1 MQSRFIATIAILI
14 ILSLFISP
22 ALATNGNEKN
32 TKDSI
37 PGTDTGISIITDSS
51 TGNQYAAGEVIVRY
65 NYEKIKSTTLMNEYS
80 TRINAKIGAVVLQD
94 LSSKNLPGMQL
105 VQIPNS
111 ISVTDAIAEYEKSPD
126 VLYAEPNYIYYLSSI
141 TPDDPY
147 FSSHQWGLQ
156 NTGQTIEGSVGTVGA
171 DINAPEAWDLTT
183 GSNTVVVAVVDSGA
197 DYLHPDLSANMW
209 INSNEI
215 PDNGIDDD
223 SNGYIDDVKGW
234 NFYSKNNDPMDGNT
248 KDETYHGTHC
258 SGIIGAVGNNGIG
271 ISGVN
276 WNVKIMPLRVT
287 SAAGS
292 LSTSDGILAI
302 NYASANGANVISNS
316 WGGSGYSQALKDA
329 IDNSPAV
336 VVCAAGNERRNNEN
350 RHSYPSDY
358 TSENLISVAATNNQD
373 KLASF
378 SNYGIISV
386 DLGAPGVD
394 IYSTKKNSEYQY
406 MSGTSMATPFV
417 SGVAALVKAKDPSL
431 TNLQVRS
438 AILNNVDAKSSLSGK
453 VVTGGRMNAYKAV
466 NSVGGG
472 PTVTGIS
479 PLTGSTAGGTAV
491 TITGT
496 NFLGAT
502 SVKFGTTQAVFTPP
516 VSATSITATSPAG
529 TAGIV
534 DVTVTTPSGTSAT
547 SAADKF
553 TYVSAATNGSVIEQ
567 DATVFIGEGG
577 LNVANALNAAQGLPI
592 GSTPTNT
599 VIGWWAS
606 AADIGRTA
614 PTKSI
619 NLVDRWNNMQIAPA
633 DFVGYTGNWY
643 VLAPDGQTALGI
655 AFVVADP
662 SLSIAVWDFLQASDV
677 TGRSVL
683 RGEPLGFQI
692 NTNMYAAVDGRY
704 RSNPIANG
712 GTFPNPATDGYI
724 TIKVKDANSVTYS
737 ALQVGAPG
745 TSGTTTSLLRQ
756 FVNTQPWYFG
766 SSATNAW
773 ITNATDNNQYIYPV
787 GTYSAWAESTLNNMK
802 ENYKNGGADYTG
814 KTVSAT
820 GTVTLV
826 SSPATTSTIGVF
838 RSGVFYLRNENSAGD
853 ANNIFAFGAASD
865 TPIAGDW
872 TGKGY
877 DTVGVF
883 RSGVFY
889 LRNTNTPGDADNIVS
904 YGAASGDWPIVGHW
918 TTAQTGD
925 TVGVFRSGVFYL
937 RNTNTPGDPNHIFAF
952 GAAGDTPIAGDWTGQ
967 GYDTVGVFRQGQF
980 YLTSSNSDGG
990 GDVTA
995 FNFGSANDI
1004 PVIWKHDGKDTVGI
1018 FRSGTF
1024 YLKNENSAGNADNI
1038 FSYGAAS
1045 DTPVD
1050 GKWI

>member
-1 MQSRFIATIAILI
+1 MQNRFIATIAILI
-14 ILSLFISP
+14 ILSLFVSP
-22 ALATNGNEKN
+22 ALATNGNGET

-37 PGTDTGISIITDSS
+37 PGTDNAGISIITDSA

-80 TRINAKIGAVVLQD
+80 TRINAKIGAVVIQD

-111 ISVTDAIAEYEKSPD
+111 MSVTDAIAEYEKSPD
-126 VLYAEPNYIYYLSSI
+126 VLYAEPNFIYYLSSI
-141 TPDDPY
+141 TPNDPY
-147 FSSHQWGLQ
+147 FSSLQWGLQ

-171 DINAPEAWDLTT
+171 DIDAPKAWDLTT

-223 SNGYIDDVKGW
+223 SNGFIDDVRGW
-234 NFYSKNNDPMDGNT
+234 NFFSHNNNPMDGNT
-248 KDETYHGTHC
+248 FQGTYHGTHC

-302 NYASANGANVISNS
+302 NYASKNGANVISNS
-316 WGGSGYSQALKDA
+316 WGGTGYSQALKDV

-336 VVCAAGNERRNNEN
+336 VVCAAGNDGRNNEN
-350 RHSYPSDY
+350 KHSYPSDY
-358 TSENLISVAATNNQD
+358 TSENLISVAATDNQD
-373 KLASF
+373 QLASF

-394 IYSTKKNSEYQY
+394 IYSTKKNSSYQY

-466 NSVGGG
+466 NSIGGG

-479 PLTGSTAGGTAV
+479 PVTGSTAGGTTV

-502 SVKFGTTQAVFTPP
+502 AVKFGTTQAVFTPP

-553 TYVSAATNGSVIEQ
+553 TYTATPV
-567 DATVFIGEGG
+567 
-577 LNVANALNAAQGLPI
+577 
-592 GSTPTNT
+592 TP
-599 VIGWWAS
+599 
-606 AADIGRTA
+606 
-614 PTKSI
+614 
-619 NLVDRWNNMQIAPA
+619 
-633 DFVGYTGNWY
+633 
-643 VLAPDGQTALGI
+643 
-655 AFVVADP
+655 
-662 SLSIAVWDFLQASDV
+662 
-677 TGRSVL
+677 
-683 RGEPLGFQI
+683 
-692 NTNMYAAVDGRY
+692 
-704 RSNPIANG
+704 
-712 GTFPNPATDGYI
+712 
-724 TIKVKDANSVTYS
+724 
-737 ALQVGAPG
+737 
-745 TSGTTTSLLRQ
+745 
-756 FVNTQPWYFG
+756 
-766 SSATNAW
+766 
-773 ITNATDNNQYIYPV
+773 
-787 GTYSAWAESTLNNMK
+787 
-802 ENYKNGGADYTG
+802 
-814 KTVSAT
+814 
-820 GTVTLV
+820 
-826 SSPATTSTIGVF
+826 STI
-838 RSGVFYLRNENSAGD
+838 
-853 ANNIFAFGAASD
+853 
-865 TPIAGDW
+865 
-872 TGKGY
+872 
-877 DTVGVF
+877 GVF

-889 LRNTNTPGDADNIVS
+889 LRNTNTPGDADNVFYYSTAGDTPIAGDWTGRGYDTVGVFRQGQFYLAS
-904 YGAASGDWPIVGHW
+904 SNSEGGGEVTAFNFGAASGDWPIAGHW
-918 TTAQTGD
+918 TTAHTGD
-925 TVGVFRSGVFYL
+925 TVGLFKSGVFYL
-937 RNTNTPGDPNHIFAF
+937 RNTNTPGDPNNIFAF
-952 GAAGDTPIAGDWTGQ
+952 GAAGDTPIAGDWTGK
-967 GYDTVGVFRQGQF
+967 GYDTVGVFRQGRF
-980 YLTSSNSDGG
+980 YLASSNTDGG
-990 GDVTA
+990 GDVNA
-995 FNFGSANDI
+995 FSFGSANDI

-1024 YLKNENSAGNADNI
+1024 YLKNENSAGDADNV
-1038 FSYGAAS
+1038 FSYGTAG
-1045 DTPVD
+1045 DTPID